1 MPPVFPEMRRDAIGP
16 GLGGELGRAH
26 RIGVPAATGIT
37 NRRDMVDV
45 HTQPEIT
52 LHHVKPL
59 RIFPYTQLYHAP
71 VGPRSACSAA
81 RQKARRASP
90 RQVSTARP
98 PHRSEEHTSELQ
110 PLMRNSYAVSCLKK
124 NKLTNTSLH

>member
-1 MPPVFPEMRRDAIGP
+1 MRISDWSSDVCSSD
-16 GLGGELGRAH
+16 L

-98 PHRSEEHTSELQ
+98 LHRIDDRGRTQGREDRKS
-110 PLMRNSYAVSCLKK
+110 VG
-124 NKLTNTSLH
+124 

>member
-59 RIFPYTQLYHAP
+59 RIFPYTQSYHAP
-71 VGPRSACSAA
+71 VGSRSACSAA
-81 RQKARRASP
+81 RQ
-90 RQVSTARP
+90 
-98 PHRSEEHTSELQ
+98 RSEEHTSELQ
-110 PLMRNSYAVSCLKK
+110 SLMRISYAVFGLKK
-124 NKLTNTSLH
+124 KK

>member
-1 MPPVFPEMRRDAIGP
+1 MRISDWSSDVCSSD
-16 GLGGELGRAH
+16 L

-52 LHHVKPL
+52 LHHVKPH

-90 RQVSTARP
+90 RPVSTASTH
-98 PHRSEEHTSELQ
+98 HRLDDRGRTHGRDDVSEVLEDRQATV
-110 PLMRNSYAVSCLKK
+110 RGNSG
-124 NKLTNTSLH
+124 TDG

>member
-1 MPPVFPEMRRDAIGP
+1 MFFCFFFKQKTSYEMRISDWSSDVCSSDLIGP

-59 RIFPYTQLYHAP
+59 RIFPYTQLYNAP

-90 RQVSTARP
+90 KIGRAHV
-98 PHRSEEHTSELQ
+98 
-110 PLMRNSYAVSCLKK
+110 
-124 NKLTNTSLH
+124 